1 MIQIRYKDYDIII
14 NEQVIDIIKKY
25 IQIGSKFESGG
36 MLIGSFLVNG
46 NMIEINDITEPQKE
60 EDKTSRFTFYRSY
73 MHNEI
78 LSFKWKESNY
88 TKMYLGEW
96 HTHPQQIPKPSLVDK
111 CSWNKLLKS
120 SVTDSNLLIFIIV
133 GFTCFEVWIGD
144 RVSNKIE
151 RGGSFE
157 IYS

>member
-1 MIQIRYKDYDIII
+1 MTEIKHKDYDIII
-14 NEQVIDIIKKY
+14 NDQVIDIIKKY
-25 IQIGSKFESGG
+25 IQSGSKLESGG

-60 EDKTSRFTFYRSY
+60 DKSSRFGFYRSDK
-73 MHNEI
+73 HNEL

-111 CSWNKLLKS
+111 SSWKKLLKS
-120 SVTDSNLLIFIIV
+120 SITDSNLLIFIIV
-133 GFTCFEVWIGD
+133 GFTCIEVWIGD
-144 RVSNKIE
+144 RSSNKIE
-151 RGGSFE
+151 RGGNFG
-157 IYS
+157 IYN